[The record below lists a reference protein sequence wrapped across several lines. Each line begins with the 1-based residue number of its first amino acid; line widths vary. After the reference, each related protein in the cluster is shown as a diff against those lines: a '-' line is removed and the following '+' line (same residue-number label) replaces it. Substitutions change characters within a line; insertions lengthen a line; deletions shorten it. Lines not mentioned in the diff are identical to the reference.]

1 MPRPPMTIHTEFP
14 NYPMASLPNLEG
26 FIDTS
31 WHNDTCPSWRRD
43 NYIVWVDW
51 PNDQDRELPGG
62 GRFIVQPVDED
73 GCLIEEVT
81 LETNDW
87 NYLLAF
93 FEDLTN
99 EGDPLGD
106 HHGRNL

>member
-1 MPRPPMTIHTEFP
+1 MPVTQPLTVVNQFP
-14 NYPMASLPNLEG
+14 GYPTDTLPSLDG
-26 FIDTS
+26 FEDCS

-73 GCLIEEVT
+73 GCLTEEVT
-81 LETNDW
+81 LET
-87 NYLLAF
+87 
-93 FEDLTN
+93 
-99 EGDPLGD
+99 D
-106 HHGRNL
+106 HWGEVIALFN